1 MLSIQKRPF
10 KKRERETHKMSY
22 LDVHHPPL
30 VSVLITCPMLWCNL
44 SLPSKQD
51 YGGKDQDVIFHNR
64 ILSHPFGNPKSSDL
78 GWTDKWKKSQ
88 NQIHINGQL
97 PWLAGYLPFFQ
108 DIPINLNINKY
119 LFNDNY
125 LEI

>member
-1 MLSIQKRPF
+1 MF
-10 KKRERETHKMSY
+10 Y

-30 VSVLITCPMLWCNL
+30 VFVPITYPRLGHNL
-44 SLPSKQD
+44 SLPSTQD
-51 YGGKDQDVIFHNR
+51 YVRKDQDVIFCNR
-64 ILSHPFGNPKSSDL
+64 ILRHPFGNPKSSDL
-78 GWTDKWKKSQ
+78 GWIDKWMKSQ

-108 DIPINLNINKY
+108 DIPINLSIKKY